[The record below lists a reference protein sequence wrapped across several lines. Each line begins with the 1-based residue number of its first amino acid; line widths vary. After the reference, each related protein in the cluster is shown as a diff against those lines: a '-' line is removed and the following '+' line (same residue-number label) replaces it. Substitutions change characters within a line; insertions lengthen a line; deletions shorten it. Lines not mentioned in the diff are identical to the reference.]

1 MSSDLKR
8 TFEGKSVFLTGHTGF
23 KGAWMS
29 LWLSRMGAEV
39 HGYSLDEKDPHGL
52 FRSASLANCIGSHF
66 LGDLLDEDYLEDGF
80 EKADPEFVFHFAA
93 QPLVRDS
100 YRDPRSTYASN
111 VTGTINL
118 LELLRSSSKPCVAIF
133 VTSDKCYENVE
144 TGSSFKETDAL
155 GGFDPYSSSKACC
168 EIIVSSWR
176 NSFFASNDKIRIATV
191 RAGNV
196 IGGGDWSKDRIIPDA
211 IRSLSAKK
219 EIPVRNPSSVRP
231 WQHVLDPI
239 YGYLKLAHMIEVSSL
254 GSENSINLCSAFNF
268 GPDEYSQKTV
278 MDLILEVLKHWKGN
292 WVDSSNP
299 NDLHESKLLRLDI
312 DKAASCLNWQP
323 VWGFEQAVKETVN
336 WYKQLFESPKTLLKY
351 SFEQINLFELASKKR
366 TDSFRHQ

>member
-66 LGDLLDEDYLEDGF
+66 LGDLLDEDYLEDCF
-80 EKADPEFVFHFAA
+80 EKADPDFVFHFAA

-176 NSFFASNDKIRIATV
+176 NSFFASKDKIRIATV

-323 VWGFEQAVKETVN
+323 VWGFEQLLIPIDRFL
-336 WYKQLFESPKTLLKY
+336 YCLFESPKTLLKY